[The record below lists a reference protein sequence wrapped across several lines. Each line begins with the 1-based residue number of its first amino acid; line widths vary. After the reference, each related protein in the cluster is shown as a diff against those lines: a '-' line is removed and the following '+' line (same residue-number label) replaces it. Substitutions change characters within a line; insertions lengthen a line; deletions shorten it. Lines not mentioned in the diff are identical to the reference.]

1 MPRRPRP
8 VSRRPPPNST
18 AAPSTTKKTV
28 SQPPRPA
35 AKRKLSS
42 DGEESDG
49 ESEESEDSESS
60 SLPEPAD
67 DVEDSEEGEVDV
79 DAPRIAQW
87 VDEEELNNVSEED
100 ESESSEDEEDD
111 RGVGP
116 SNLVSYRL
124 YRLSNCVIHIRSESP
139 TKRYVFENCCG
150 NACLIRAQI
159 CPRYLWGL

>member
-18 AAPSTTKKTV
+18 AAPSTTKKIV
-28 SQPPRPA
+28 SQPAKPA
-35 AKRKLSS
+35 AKRKLSPDS
-42 DGEESDG
+42 EESEE
-49 ESEESEDSESS
+49 ESEESEDSKSS

-67 DVEDSEEGEVDV
+67 DAEDSEEEEVDV

-87 VDEEELNNVSEED
+87 VDEEDLNYVSEED

-116 SNLVSYRL
+116 SNLVSCRSYK
-124 YRLSNCVIHIRSESP
+124 LSSCVINLCSESP
-139 TKRYVFENCCG
+139 TKRYVFEYCRG

-159 CPRYLWGL
+159 YPRYLWGL